1 MEWVSMDWVFH
12 LVVIL
17 IFLVLKGFF
26 SGSELAMVNADKIH
40 LRHQA
45 RLGDPGAK
53 LVLQL
58 FRTPDVMLGTTLV
71 GTNIATVTITT
82 IGTLLFIDLLGPSG
96 DMISVLVFTPFLLIF
111 GEIVPKSIFQQKSDW
126 IVTKIIY
133 GLRFFSYVF
142 YPVIFVFSRV
152 ARVAARL
159 FGGASS
165 GQSGFITKDELRV
178 LLDLSETPADGG
190 GATNKQRIRRIFRFA
205 DTTVGEV
212 MTPLAEVIGFNER
225 RGIDEAV
232 RRVWEH
238 GFNRL
243 PVFRGNITNVTGVLT
258 LTTWDLLLPD
268 IDKRPAS
275 DFIRPALYLSPKQ
288 TIDQVLPMLRGRSD
302 HMAIVVDEFGS
313 AIGILTM
320 EDIFEEVVGTVDTGY
335 DFDNMKPPRVV
346 IESDNDDRHL
356 VGGRAPISELNDSLR
371 LNLPVG
377 EAHTLA
383 GFLINR
389 LRQIPLVGDT
399 VEERGYRYTVIEA
412 DARTVTKVRVERL

>member
-1 MEWVSMDWVFH
+1 MELLLQ
-12 LVVIL
+12 LVVIV

-26 SGSELAMVNADKIH
+26 SGSELAMVNSDKIH

-53 LVLQL
+53 LVLSL

-82 IGTLLFIDLLGPSG
+82 MGTLIFVHLFGEIGDLV
-96 DMISVLVFTPFLLIF
+96 SVLVFTPFLLIF
-111 GEIVPKSIFQQKSDW
+111 GEIVPKSIFQQKADT
-126 IVTKIIY
+126 IATKIIY
-133 GLRFFSYVF
+133 PLRFFSYLF

-165 GQSGFITKDELRV
+165 TQSGFISKDELRV
-178 LLDLSETPADGG
+178 LIDLSETASDSA
-190 GATNKQRIRRIFRFA
+190 ATSKQRIRRIFRFA

-212 MTPLAEVIGFNER
+212 MTPLAEVIGFNEAR
-225 RGIDEAV
+225 EMAEAV
-232 RRVWEH
+232 RRVWAS

-243 PVFRGNITNVTGVLT
+243 PVFRGNITNVTGVMT

-268 IDKRPAS
+268 IEQRPVE
-275 DFIRPALYLSPKQ
+275 DFVKPALYLTPKQ
-288 TIDQVLPMLRGRSD
+288 SLDQVLPLLRARAD

-313 AIGILTM
+313 AIGILSM
-320 EDIFEEVVGTVDTGY
+320 EDIFEEVVGTVDSGY
-335 DFDNMKPPRVV
+335 DFDTMKTRRVT
-346 IESDNDDRHL
+346 IESLSDDAHL
-356 VGGRAPISELNDSLR
+356 ISGRAPISELNDSLK

-377 EAHTLA
+377 EAHTIA

-389 LRQIPLVGDT
+389 LRHIPQVGDT
-399 VEERGYRYTVIEA
+399 VLEQSYRYTVIEA
-412 DARTVTKVRVERL
+412 DARTVTKVRVDRV

>member
-1 MEWVSMDWVFH
+1 MEIV
-12 LVVIL
+12 LQLLVIL

-26 SGSELAMVNADKIH
+26 SGSELAMVNSDKIH

-53 LVLQL
+53 LVLNL

-82 IGTLLFIDLLGPSG
+82 MGTLIFVRLLGDIG
-96 DMISVLVFTPFLLIF
+96 DLVSVLVFTPFLLIF
-111 GEIVPKSIFQQKSDW
+111 GEIVPKSIFQQKADTLA
-126 IVTKIIY
+126 TKIIY
-133 GLRFFSYVF
+133 PLRFFSYVF

-159 FGGASS
+159 FGGATS
-165 GQSGFITKDELRV
+165 GQSGFISKDELRV
-178 LLDLSETPADGG
+178 LIDLSETSSDSA
-190 GATNKQRIRRIFRFA
+190 ATSKQRIRRIFRFA

-212 MTPLAEVIGFNER
+212 MTPLAEVVGFNETR
-225 RGIDEAV
+225 EMGEAV
-232 RRVWEH
+232 RRVWAS

-243 PVFRGNITNVTGVLT
+243 PVFRGNITNVTGVMT
-258 LTTWDLLLPD
+258 LSTWDLLLPD
-268 IDKRPAS
+268 IEQRPVD
-275 DFIRPALYLSPKQ
+275 DFVKPALYLTPKQ
-288 TIDQVLPMLRGRSD
+288 SLDQVLPLLRARAD

-313 AIGILTM
+313 AIGILSM
-320 EDIFEEVVGTVDTGY
+320 EDIFEEVVGTVDSGY
-335 DFDNMKPPRVV
+335 DFDTMKTRRVT
-346 IESDNDDRHL
+346 IESESDDAHL
-356 VGGRAPISELNDSLR
+356 ISGRAPISELNDSLK

-389 LRQIPLVGDT
+389 LRHIPEVGDT
-399 VEERGYRYTVIEA
+399 VLEQGYRYTVTEA
-412 DARTVTKVRVERL
+412 DARSVTKVRVERV

>member
-1 MEWVSMDWVFH
+1 MELELALE

-17 IFLVLKGFF
+17 FFLILKGFF

-58 FRTPDVMLGTTLV
+58 FRTPDIMLGTTLV

-82 IGTLLFIDLLGPSG
+82 LGTLLFIDAMGEIG
-96 DMISVLVFTPFLLIF
+96 DLVSVLVFTPFLLIF

-126 IVTKIIY
+126 IVTRIIY

-142 YPVIFVFSRV
+142 YPVIFVFSRI

-178 LLDLSETPADGG
+178 LIDLSETPADGG

-212 MTPLAEVIGFNER
+212 MSPLAEVIGFNER
-225 RGIDEAV
+225 RGIDEAL

-258 LTTWDLLLPD
+258 LTTWDLLMPD
-268 IDKRPAS
+268 IEKRAAS

-288 TIDQVLPMLRGRSD
+288 SIDQVLPLLRARSD

-320 EDIFEEVVGTVDTGY
+320 EDIFEEVVGSVDSGY

-346 IESDNDDRHL
+346 IESESDDNHL
-356 VGGRAPISELNDSLR
+356 IGGRAPISELNDSLR

-383 GFLINR
+383 GFLIAR
-389 LRQIPLVGDT
+389 LRHIPAVGDS
-399 VEERGYRYTVIEA
+399 VEERGHRYTVIEA

>member
-1 MEWVSMDWVFH
+1 ME
-12 LVVIL
+12 LVLQLLVIL
-17 IFLVLKGFF
+17 VFLVLKGFF
-26 SGSELAMVNADKIH
+26 SGSELAMVNSDKIH

-53 LVLQL
+53 LVLNL

-82 IGTLLFIDLLGPSG
+82 MGTLIFVHLFGDNGDLF
-96 DMISVLVFTPFLLIF
+96 SVLIFTPFLLIF
-111 GEIVPKSIFQQKSDW
+111 GEIVPKSIFQQKADW
-126 IVTKIIY
+126 IATRIIY
-133 GLRFFSYVF
+133 PLRFFSYVF

-159 FGGASS
+159 FGGATS

-178 LLDLSETPADGG
+178 LIDLSETASDSA
-190 GATNKQRIRRIFRFA
+190 ATSKQRIRRIFRFA

-212 MTPLAEVIGFNER
+212 MTPLAEVIGFNEAR
-225 RGIDEAV
+225 EMGEAV
-232 RRVWEH
+232 RRVWAS

-243 PVFRGNITNVTGVLT
+243 PVFRGNITNVTGVMT
-258 LTTWDLLLPD
+258 LSTWDLLLPD
-268 IDKRPAS
+268 IEQRPVEE
-275 DFIRPALYLSPKQ
+275 FVKPALYLTPKQ
-288 TIDQVLPMLRGRSD
+288 NLDQVLPLLRARTD

-320 EDIFEEVVGTVDTGY
+320 EDIFEEVVGAVDSGY
-335 DFDNMKPPRVV
+335 DFDTIKTRRVS
-346 IESDNDDRHL
+346 IESAGDDTH
-356 VGGRAPISELNDSLR
+356 VVSGRAPISELNDSLK

-377 EAHTLA
+377 EAHTVA

-389 LRQIPLVGDT
+389 LRHIPEVGDT
-399 VEERGYRYTVIEA
+399 VVEQGYRYTVIEA

>member
-1 MEWVSMDWVFH
+1 ME
-12 LVVIL
+12 LVLQLLVIL
-17 IFLVLKGFF
+17 VFLVLKGFF
-26 SGSELAMVNADKIH
+26 SGSELAMINSDKIH

-53 LVLQL
+53 LVLNL

-82 IGTLLFIDLLGPSG
+82 MGTLIFVHLFGDNGDLF
-96 DMISVLVFTPFLLIF
+96 SVLIFTPFLLIF
-111 GEIVPKSIFQQKSDW
+111 GEIVPKSIFQQKADW
-126 IVTKIIY
+126 IATRIIY
-133 GLRFFSYVF
+133 PLRFFSYVF

-159 FGGASS
+159 FGGATS

-178 LLDLSETPADGG
+178 LIDLSETASDSA
-190 GATNKQRIRRIFRFA
+190 ATSKQRIRRIFRFA

-212 MTPLAEVIGFNER
+212 MTPLAEVIGFNEAR
-225 RGIDEAV
+225 EMGEAV
-232 RRVWEH
+232 RRVWAS

-243 PVFRGNITNVTGVLT
+243 PVFRGNITNVTGVMT
-258 LTTWDLLLPD
+258 LSTWDLLLPD
-268 IDKRPAS
+268 IEQRPVEE
-275 DFIRPALYLSPKQ
+275 FVKPALYLTPKQ
-288 TIDQVLPMLRGRSD
+288 NLDQVLPLLRARTD

-320 EDIFEEVVGTVDTGY
+320 EDIFEEVVGAVDSGY
-335 DFDNMKPPRVV
+335 DFDTIKTRRVS
-346 IESDNDDRHL
+346 IESAGDDTH
-356 VGGRAPISELNDSLR
+356 VVSGRAPISELNDSLK

-377 EAHTLA
+377 EAHTVA

-389 LRQIPLVGDT
+389 LRHIPEVGDT
-399 VEERGYRYTVIEA
+399 VVEQGYRYTVIEA

>member
-1 MEWVSMDWVFH
+1 ME
-12 LVVIL
+12 LVLQLLVIL
-17 IFLVLKGFF
+17 VFLVLKGFF
-26 SGSELAMVNADKIH
+26 SGSELAMVNSDKIH

-53 LVLQL
+53 LVLNL

-82 IGTLLFIDLLGPSG
+82 MGTLIFVHLFGDNGDLF
-96 DMISVLVFTPFLLIF
+96 SVLIFTPFLLIF
-111 GEIVPKSIFQQKSDW
+111 GEIVPKSIFQQKADW
-126 IVTKIIY
+126 IATRIIY
-133 GLRFFSYVF
+133 PLRFFSYVF

-159 FGGASS
+159 FGGATS

-178 LLDLSETPADGG
+178 LIDLSETASDSA
-190 GATNKQRIRRIFRFA
+190 ATSKQRIRRIFRFA

-212 MTPLAEVIGFNER
+212 MTPLAEVIGFNEAR
-225 RGIDEAV
+225 EMGEAV
-232 RRVWEH
+232 RRVWAS

-243 PVFRGNITNVTGVLT
+243 PVFRGNITNVTGVMT
-258 LTTWDLLLPD
+258 LSTWDLLLPD
-268 IDKRPAS
+268 IELRPVEE
-275 DFIRPALYLSPKQ
+275 FVKPALYLTPKQ
-288 TIDQVLPMLRGRSD
+288 NLDQVLPLLRARTD

-320 EDIFEEVVGTVDTGY
+320 EDIFEEVVGAVDSGY
-335 DFDNMKPPRVV
+335 DFDTIKTRRVS
-346 IESDNDDRHL
+346 IESAGDDTH
-356 VGGRAPISELNDSLR
+356 VVSGRAPISELNDSLK

-377 EAHTLA
+377 EAHTVA

-389 LRQIPLVGDT
+389 LRHIPEVGDT
-399 VEERGYRYTVIEA
+399 VVEQGYRYTVIEA

>member
-1 MEWVSMDWVFH
+1 ME
-12 LVVIL
+12 LVLQLLVIL
-17 IFLVLKGFF
+17 VFLVLKGFF
-26 SGSELAMVNADKIH
+26 SGSELAMVNSDKIH

-53 LVLQL
+53 LVLNL

-82 IGTLLFIDLLGPSG
+82 MGTLIFVHLFGDNGDLF
-96 DMISVLVFTPFLLIF
+96 SVLIFTPFLLIF
-111 GEIVPKSIFQQKSDW
+111 GEIVPKSIFQQKADW
-126 IVTKIIY
+126 IATRIIY
-133 GLRFFSYVF
+133 PLRFFSYVF

-159 FGGASS
+159 FGGATS

-178 LLDLSETPADGG
+178 LIDLSETASDSA
-190 GATNKQRIRRIFRFA
+190 ATSKQRIRRIFRFA

-212 MTPLAEVIGFNER
+212 MTPLAEVIGFNEAR
-225 RGIDEAV
+225 EMGEAV
-232 RRVWEH
+232 RRVWAS

-243 PVFRGNITNVTGVLT
+243 PVFRGNITNVTGVMT
-258 LTTWDLLLPD
+258 LSTWDLLLPD
-268 IDKRPAS
+268 IEQRPVE
-275 DFIRPALYLSPKQ
+275 DFVKPALYLTPKQ
-288 TIDQVLPMLRGRSD
+288 NLDQVLPLLRARTD

-320 EDIFEEVVGTVDTGY
+320 EDIFEEVVGAVGSGY
-335 DFDNMKPPRVV
+335 DFDTIKTRRVS
-346 IESDNDDRHL
+346 IESAGDDTH
-356 VGGRAPISELNDSLR
+356 VVSGRAPISELNDSLK

-377 EAHTLA
+377 EAHTVA

-389 LRQIPLVGDT
+389 LRHIPEVGDT
-399 VEERGYRYTVIEA
+399 VVEQGYRYTVFEA

>member
-1 MEWVSMDWVFH
+1 ME
-12 LVVIL
+12 LVLQLLVIL
-17 IFLVLKGFF
+17 VFLVLKGFF
-26 SGSELAMVNADKIH
+26 SGSELAMVNSDKIH

-53 LVLQL
+53 LVLNL

-82 IGTLLFIDLLGPSG
+82 MGTLIFVHLFGDNGDLF
-96 DMISVLVFTPFLLIF
+96 SVLIFTPFLLIF
-111 GEIVPKSIFQQKSDW
+111 GEIVPKSIFQQKADW
-126 IVTKIIY
+126 IATRIIY
-133 GLRFFSYVF
+133 PLRFFSYVF

-159 FGGASS
+159 FGGATS

-178 LLDLSETPADGG
+178 LIDLSETASDSA
-190 GATNKQRIRRIFRFA
+190 ATSKQRIRRIFRFA

-212 MTPLAEVIGFNER
+212 MTPLAEVIGFNEAR
-225 RGIDEAV
+225 EMGEAV
-232 RRVWEH
+232 RRVWAS

-243 PVFRGNITNVTGVLT
+243 PVFRGNITNVTGVMT
-258 LTTWDLLLPD
+258 LSTWDLLLPD
-268 IDKRPAS
+268 IELRPVE
-275 DFIRPALYLSPKQ
+275 DFVKPALYLTPKQ
-288 TIDQVLPMLRGRSD
+288 NLDQVLPLLRARTD

-313 AIGILTM
+313 AIGILTI
-320 EDIFEEVVGTVDTGY
+320 EDIFEEVVGAVDSGY
-335 DFDNMKPPRVV
+335 DFDTIKTRRVS
-346 IESDNDDRHL
+346 IESAGDDTH
-356 VGGRAPISELNDSLR
+356 VVSGRAPISELNDSLK

-377 EAHTLA
+377 EAHTVA

-389 LRQIPLVGDT
+389 LRHIPEVGDT
-399 VEERGYRYTVIEA
+399 VVEQGYRYTVIEA

>member
-1 MEWVSMDWVFH
+1 MELLLQ
-12 LVVIL
+12 LVVIV

-26 SGSELAMVNADKIH
+26 SGSELAMVNSDKIH

-53 LVLQL
+53 LVLTL

-82 IGTLLFIDLLGPSG
+82 MGTLIFVHLFGEIGDLV
-96 DMISVLVFTPFLLIF
+96 SVLVFTPFLLIF
-111 GEIVPKSIFQQKSDW
+111 GEIVPKSIFQQKADT
-126 IVTKIIY
+126 IATKIIY
-133 GLRFFSYVF
+133 PLRFFSYLF

-165 GQSGFITKDELRV
+165 TQSGFISKDELRV
-178 LLDLSETPADGG
+178 LIDLSETASDSA
-190 GATNKQRIRRIFRFA
+190 ATSKQRIRRIFRFA

-212 MTPLAEVIGFNER
+212 MTPLAEVIGFNEAR
-225 RGIDEAV
+225 EMAEAV
-232 RRVWEH
+232 RRVWAS

-243 PVFRGNITNVTGVLT
+243 PVFRGNITNVTGVMT

-268 IDKRPAS
+268 IEQRPVE
-275 DFIRPALYLSPKQ
+275 DFVKPALYLTPKQ
-288 TIDQVLPMLRGRSD
+288 SLDQVLPLLRARAD

-313 AIGILTM
+313 AIGILSM
-320 EDIFEEVVGTVDTGY
+320 EDIFEEVVGTVDSGY
-335 DFDNMKPPRVV
+335 DFDTMKTRRVT
-346 IESDNDDRHL
+346 IESLSDDAHL
-356 VGGRAPISELNDSLR
+356 ISGRAPISELNDSLK

-377 EAHTLA
+377 EAHTIA

-389 LRQIPLVGDT
+389 LRHIPQVGDT
-399 VEERGYRYTVIEA
+399 VLEQSYRYTVIEA
-412 DARTVTKVRVERL
+412 DARTVTKVRVERV